1 VTTPIANK
9 PSAASLN
16 PQQLAQACAASM
28 WRDDHAT
35 QHFGM
40 ELDRI
45 DAGQATMSMTVQ
57 NWMTNGHGTC
67 HGGCIFT
74 LADSAFAFAC
84 NSYNQNA
91 VAQMAS
97 ITFISPAF
105 VGDRLSASAR
115 EISRKGRGGIYDI
128 TVTNQKGE
136 LIAEFRGHSRTI
148 KGTHLPE

>member
-1 VTTPIANK
+1 MTSTAANK
-9 PSAASLN
+9 PASALN
-16 PQQLAQACAASM
+16 PQQLAQACADAM
-28 WRDDHAT
+28 WSGDHAT
-35 QHFGM
+35 RHFGM
-40 ELDRI
+40 VLDRI
-45 DAGQATMSMTVQ
+45 EAGQATMSMTVQ
-57 NWMTNGHGTC
+57 DWMTNGHGTC

-105 VGDRLSASAR
+105 VGDRLSASAH
-115 EISRKGRGGIYDI
+115 EVSRKGRGGIYDI
-128 TVTNQKGE
+128 KVINQKGE
-136 LIAEFRGHSRTI
+136 HIAEFRGHSRTI